1 MTLVRFLDRFDGDD
15 RSIVVVNRTDPDP
28 VLNMLIDTFGE
39 GAVNVVD
46 ETVVPS
52 GPPQRSRD
60 PNAAPDRSDSHD
72 GLTTREF
79 TTDRIVG
86 RNGEGVG
93 PDTPGASEP
102 GAAGPVIDIDTL
114 REHEDV
120 PFDGDDPDEL
130 ENLAL
135 LVDGDEVIAGSTL
148 GELGEAVLFV
158 NSDLYITGSRT
169 LDDIDLPSVI
179 SGLADTT
186 FTLRGY
192 PESNRQ
198 KLLLITISRFIERA
212 AWMAGDGTL
221 RSSFQRLSRLNDE
234 VGTRQ
239 VYDRV
244 SSAGVDTHLYG
255 IPDDLPRDLGAV
267 IHGGDTPD
275 FTDSWFVVY
284 RPPEGPQSIDADPGS
299 DLKEGIENGVGLLA
313 IETEPRVWRGLWTF
327 DPDRVQSVNR
337 YIERNL

>member
-1 MTLVRFLDRFDGDD
+1 MTLAQFLDRFDGAD

-28 VLNMLIDTFGE
+28 VLNMLVDTFGDD
-39 GAVNVVD
+39 AVRVVD
-46 ETVVPS
+46 GGMEARKGS
-52 GPPQRSRD
+52 GSGRERG
-60 PNAAPDRSDSHD
+60 

-86 RNGEGVG
+86 RNGEEIGL
-93 PDTPGASEP
+93 DEP
-102 GAAGPVIDIDTL
+102 GTPEPGDPGPVIDVDAL
-114 REHEDV
+114 RRHDDV

-135 LVDGDEVIAGSTL
+135 LVEGDEVVAGSTL
-148 GELGEAVLFV
+148 GELGNAVLFV

-179 SGLADTT
+179 GGLADTT
-186 FTLRGY
+186 FSLRGY

-221 RSSFQRLSRLNDE
+221 RSSFQRLSRLDDE
-234 VGTRQ
+234 VGTRE
-239 VYDRV
+239 VYERV
-244 SSAGVDTHLYG
+244 SDAGVDTHLYG
-255 IPDDLPRDLGAV
+255 VPDDLPRGLDAV
-267 IHGGDTPD
+267 IHGGESRD

-284 RPPEGPQSIDADPGS
+284 RPPEGPQSVDADPGS
-299 DLKEGIENGVGLLA
+299 DLKRGIENGVGLLA
-313 IETEPRVWRGLWTF
+313 VETEPRVWRGLWTF
-327 DPDRVQSVNR
+327 DPDRVRSVNR